1 MDEDLNQMGENVN
14 LVRADV
20 DSLDTSMKSVLER
33 LEVLEKENT
42 AKDKLIKYL
51 SRRMIKLE
59 VLGQSSGGEGIRKIS
74 SGSGRKEDPFELGD
88 DQESWYDCPE
98 GSSPEIAATASPY
111 PEHELE
117 VIVSCSKC
125 DREEGGD
132 VNVQMG
138 EEEEERGRESSL
150 SDDTPL
156 AMKVIKSSAGGS
168 RLDIPGVREEPKGLS
183 YAGSEQGSVRSEDRL
198 GRLSFHPYDLTKSV
212 RDGSSFLR
220 SQERLNLIRSDE
232 SCHYEGNY
240 SDVESDGSPG
250 SGFLTDRSVELGS
263 PFRKGGSCG
272 PKDKVGQERRVQ
284 VKGKSR
290 W

>member
-1 MDEDLNQMGENVN
+1 VDEDLNQMGENVN
-14 LVRADV
+14 LVRAVV

-51 SRRMIKLE
+51 SRCMIKLE

-74 SGSGRKEDPFELGD
+74 SGSGRKEDPFELDD
-88 DQESWYDCPE
+88 DQESWDDCPE
-98 GSSPEIAATASPY
+98 GSSPEIAAATASPY
-111 PEHELE
+111 PEHKLE
-117 VIVSCSKC
+117 VIVSCSEC

-132 VNVQMG
+132 VNIQMG

-156 AMKVIKSSAGGS
+156 AMKVVESSAGGS
-168 RLDIPGVREEPKGLS
+168 HLDIPGVREEPKGPS
-183 YAGSEQGSVRSEDRL
+183 YAGSGQGSVCSEGRL
-198 GRLSFHPYDLTKSV
+198 GRLSPHPHDLAKLV

-220 SQERLNLIRSDE
+220 SQEPLNLIRSDE

-250 SGFLTDRSVELGS
+250 SGFLTDHSVELGS

-272 PKDKVGQERRVQ
+272 PKNKVGQEANVF
-284 VKGKSR
+284 V
-290 W
+290 